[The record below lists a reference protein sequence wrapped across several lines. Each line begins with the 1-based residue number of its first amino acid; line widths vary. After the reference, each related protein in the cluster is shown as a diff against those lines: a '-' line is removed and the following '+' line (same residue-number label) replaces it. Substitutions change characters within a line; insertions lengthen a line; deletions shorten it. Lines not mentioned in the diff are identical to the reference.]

1 MFKLESYITPIL
13 LSYVAKY
20 VKNFRDEDA
29 QVSLWEGEV
38 TFQNLDLRLEVLEE
52 ELNLPVELVSGHIH
66 ELSIQVPWTKLMS
79 EPVKIIINTIEFV
92 AKLPDNESK
101 QRRASYQKEQR
112 RKAKKAAMEAEQQQG
127 GTAPASSSIVV
138 NKIINNITLQCHNI
152 ILKYVEDDIVV
163 SMNVQCLNFS
173 PAGENWKPTM
183 VDVHQVSVLMR
194 KLLQISDL
202 TICLDK
208 RNTAG
213 RIEVCQEPVLYR
225 CTLECRVLRK
235 YNANTVRTS
244 STTRIGVFT
253 KAFDINV
260 SSLQFP
266 MVMRL
271 IKMLLELKPAEME
284 EEIPNLDDPEE
295 TAEGNETP
303 VGGPQ
308 PESQSYLW
316 WAWNLLPSFESQAPA
331 NADDETIGHSF
342 DMGIYAE
349 ELNFQLKNSE
359 YFTDQAMGG
368 MKRIRYTPILRISL
382 GGIYYE
388 RSQLKENDWTNVK
401 AGLSSICMEPLGAYR
416 SEDPVD
422 RVLVNTQESLKD
434 RSFID
439 KSLFDEHFMFSDRTW
454 SSHNYEDYVARNTD
468 EYMLFRSPVLSFDI
482 VEYRAPKSNSHPL
495 AESQLKDLGLRIQYR
510 LLSAGI
516 SFHFS
521 QSFLQV
527 KNVIS
532 DLLRPYDYSG
542 YHSESINVAATVE
555 EPQQQE
561 LKNTDM
567 TLADLEYLIGFAPTC
582 NYKIELRNMTIQ
594 LYPRQ
599 QPEESS
605 AANQHQLA
613 TTVKQSLLPYLQ
625 LRFPLVEGTLCGPV
639 NAQRL
644 VQLITQLQDKPR
656 ELINS
661 CYTCYRFNVKNLT
674 LTILNT
680 TPENGRAKL
689 LNIPRMQLNV
699 NRLLLPHLWRPNDAA
714 LETVEIQSEIL
725 TVEFSKRELILAKR
739 IIPLI
744 MSFSGPELC
753 SLSHLV
759 AQSTAS
765 SDVIKL
771 QTLATKLRLNCH
783 RYHTHLSANASL
795 RSLNTDAYHSKM
807 NMRNVVLSTTK
818 DLNNKWLEVQLQLP
832 LQEASTDQ
840 ERMPATVLCLWAEP
854 FRFTTDIYLLQFLNF
869 SEHTEKRKSA
879 ENEIEM
885 EVEAAAPSQSEQQ
898 FPQSVS
904 NYSTISATALPLQPR
919 RISRNNSRKIS
930 VPEETVHL
938 SSERDERHTQ
948 TEPIPCLLTD
958 SKRDRKS
965 DIDLGQL
972 VKRLSSMVVLV
983 EIAQVRID
991 VCELMVR
998 MSPAETNVEYTSI
1011 RLPRMKI
1018 KSSNCDTISRGNIR
1032 SVILV
1037 AAKADLINWVTDLN
1051 DLNVCYCRGDTTE
1064 VVLAPVRT
1072 TITLA
1077 MSHKLAEGKQQGSI
1091 HSKKT
1096 PEEDQNK
1103 EDHSDHPVEQRGLG
1117 TYSINVHVDMS
1128 SINVFARRVKL
1139 LHEHYK
1145 IISEIQRSLS
1155 PEDDGNVKWSS
1166 APRLEVYTGSSQNY
1180 PAIKEFLE
1188 LDPNF
1193 EPPQAQN
1200 VGEVDFSL
1208 IFFCQWTIPR
1218 ISFEMESP
1226 ADRKQNK
1233 IVVTFEDLLLN
1244 VDKHSDF
1251 TKITTKVEN
1260 LGLDYYEAKPQGEWL
1275 KKDGFYIKM
1284 LGDSFNLPLISVVV
1298 TTVSLQNLYSKI
1310 GARNPRNKQHTI
1322 SELLIEVQPIEMV
1335 LDLDQITD
1343 FVIPLCGVIEIMR
1356 GNNEALD
1363 QRPAMES
1370 RVTTVQDLPM
1380 VHLISKG
1387 IYIYLPLATGRK
1399 SCSVLLLRIENV
1411 QLTPSLENP
1420 LVRQL
1425 VRQDIYQKA
1434 AELNMLSTPG
1444 ALVEDRQYE
1453 LSVKKVSLST
1463 GNWLQT
1469 QKYHMEKSLAS
1480 EHNNPAFEWNNQTRP
1495 IELDHMD
1502 IFRDFD
1508 FIMVYAP
1515 AIIYDRFFV
1524 CGQSVEYNCVT
1535 DFVATLTTHQI
1546 NLITCILVRFQRLYS
1561 VLDQVYG
1568 KQPSLSKMSSES
1580 IQGILSSPVDIS
1592 ARSSRLRQSHSGLA
1606 SAKRSRSSFVD
1617 ARSSSDVFMGS
1628 CQSDSGI
1635 HIGGSSR
1642 LMGNQKSQEGLQP
1655 SVVSYPQSVSFV
1667 AGIFVLKIYDVLQ
1680 LEELELEVPVMKPLI
1695 MLTVSQPSYMCTRSL
1710 KATIRQ
1716 ASIFNLNVAGATPGT
1731 ESAVGEF
1738 NEAVFDTLPGTLSS
1752 SGIPPPLLTVRSQC
1766 DRIHQTEVDVEVRKP
1781 IVLRLC
1787 ESSVQQLASD
1797 AIRIYSVL
1805 LESPCFAVRSERPVV
1820 QGPQL
1825 RQMKHNCYNAD
1836 RLNLAFDQITIKLF
1850 DAERS
1855 YKCSSVWLDFNTSIK
1870 FNPRPQK
1877 AVIRSTIGSFYI
1889 QAGEK
1894 IFLHP
1899 LLMRLSMDLVSEPW
1913 SDDLLINAT
1922 LKLHFL
1928 HIDAS
1933 VWSILQLQKAHEGLR
1948 RILDHGHREWQSFL
1962 RHRPVLGIPAEV
1974 APETLVKCNPSK
1986 DSIGR
1991 HKRQLKTKAEFY
2003 QDDLRAGAFQFVYL
2017 NSESVLPMPYQVQ
2030 IIKKN
2035 YGIICWRYP
2044 QPRQMTSIHIYP
2056 IPMPVS
2062 NPIHIMCRM
2071 EYFSETHET
2080 FLHYCDF
2087 QLSETA
2093 TRQLSPPDRQICANI
2108 WRVVILQSLISVDGT
2123 CFEGDEDEDLHSIDS
2138 SRIEQAFKTDADND
2152 FILHP
2157 KVLVGC
2163 MRIDTIFRAEKVPK
2177 LQLLLCCQDMEVN
2190 LLNLPDAKGELPS
2203 LLKEYSLK
2211 RTTDCPQTFLTVHV
2225 GDLQVHSAVY
2235 ATNDFSLETDLRA
2248 RVTCLDY
2255 GFLNM
2260 LDIVEPVKFSS
2271 YAMFAH
2277 SPRSLKANFLLDK
2290 LRFNCAPYM
2299 IHTLLSSKQHWL
2311 EVLRNSEIRHT
2322 LMPKCVVV
2330 NRMQANLGFGQTGTS
2345 EQISLAP
2352 QELQLYHF
2360 RSCVH
2365 GQELTFFVRNP
2376 ETNQMEASSSLHI
2389 ALKFEEEQ
2397 RVRHLRVGKCCITI
2411 KVGKLSATQIYIL
2424 VKGQIEVISMM
2435 PFDLI
2440 TEFRHEGKRYDEH
2453 TSPHDHLLLARGR
2466 ASFYQTVVRNGDINL
2481 RLKFAAGRGK
2491 GRTGDI
2497 PLKTNNN
2504 LPWLVKVPTQSSFQ
2518 QFVSLWVRILREDV
2532 DLDSDS
2538 VDSDFYP
2545 QKILICIWP
2554 IFEVCNMLSGDLQ
2567 ATEDTTGDSSQITAH
2582 GGRWS
2587 LQTATTH
2594 STEHRVGFQ
2603 FPAPLCSRGLS
2614 QDNYTFMLKA
2624 MDWHKFFYFDP
2635 ALWTVENSL
2644 HQLGKTLKP
2653 MWPLNDD
2660 EELRVRRHVRL
2671 ESTFD
2676 VEYRVHATRE
2686 FSCTLGLEV
2695 SAWGM
2700 FINATGLDLSIC
2712 QTKDRERHQLK
2723 ANCLELV
2730 PKLCGVFTID
2740 VPFGCSWIAS
2750 TPIYLEELAKTV
2762 ENSPKR
2768 SMMLRP
2774 SSYVDIVVVRN
2785 EEVLRMMLEYR
2796 LEDGRRVFKLRSKFV
2811 ITNFTDVSL
2820 NALPL
2825 TMDHKE
2831 TSTREEVNAYS
2842 TAKRSR
2848 SLVSVDGTK
2857 NCSGVTVD
2865 FFHDLNARAANHTCD
2880 TAFVYFLCFSVA
2892 GGRDISIPIPL
2903 AIPFTRRCFSLQTG
2917 RESVPFMITLIEKD
2931 NVHYLSIFRDT
2942 APALIISNS
2951 TNVKFIVA
2959 QTSASGNSNVTCTNS
2974 EFVGRHF
2981 EWNQLVSPH
2990 SKCYYT
2996 PPQMYANFPDV
3007 EFTMCNL
3014 SLAVYNDKSCGKKK
3028 LGWSK
3033 PIRTDKSWKKF
3044 LHVPSHGD
3052 VKVVVCDKHRV
3063 IRVNIYYIAQQ
3074 LEFSVKDLRS
3084 RLKKPENR
3092 LLSPEEDPER
3102 NLEEAETA
3110 TDTAAAIHGLPLPDI
3125 VGCAHFSEE
3134 CEVQPQIKIRIFVK
3148 RFVFSLQTDNREKDY
3163 LKTEVCNIYADDS
3176 MLAYDDDEDQRVLRL
3191 QLPNLQVDNQLY
3203 ASGKYDFP
3211 VLLCAE
3217 QLYRRHNGQ
3226 PQVYDLDEVYQQQ
3239 AQSGPVS
3246 LLTFYLYQD
3255 EVQLQ
3260 SVRCHVQPFRVYI
3273 EDAYLNQ
3280 LLETLVE
3287 CEPSHCVH
3295 TPREEQ
3301 DRILLPDGQ
3310 ILLPDHVVAQSL
3322 YIAEPLRLNSFTV
3335 EPLSLLLSV
3344 HTSSRLYIALDHSPL
3359 SFSRYE
3365 RQQIL
3370 TVPLRF
3376 GQSLGLHYLSGAI
3389 FGAGWVV
3396 GSLEILGS
3404 PSGLARSFSTG
3415 LRDFISMPVQ
3425 GLFRGPWGFMVGV
3438 TQGSAS
3444 LLRNVT
3450 AGTVNSVTKLAGSV
3464 ARNLDRLTLDA
3475 EHIELTEARRRARPQ
3490 GFADG
3495 LTQGLTG
3502 LGISLLGAV
3511 GGLAHHTLEARSSVG
3526 VIAGLTKGIVGAFT
3540 KPISGAAEMLALT
3553 GQGVLHTVGFN
3564 AMPQQVEPSVSR
3576 NMDLHPSAYRIW
3588 SNLPEELRHAQI
3600 LFFCEITLHARDQL
3614 RPALLFLTASV
3625 LAIMESDNDDLTF
3638 ASAVSKVAVAEDRD
3652 DPTKFYL
3659 SLRPEQME
3667 DFEGQMN
3674 YTNERIL
3681 KFLNTSRLHTIAN
3694 DSLSDIFQLNELE
3707 VDHQLKRQ
3715 TQCIFYIQ
3723 HNFGRHLI
3731 HYLKVIGRMQA
3742 SQ

>member
-52 ELNLPVELVSGHIH
+52 ELNLPVDLVSGHIH

-92 AKLPDNESK
+92 AKLPDDVSR
-101 QRRASYQKEQR
+101 QRRAAYQKEQQ
-112 RKAKKAAMEAEQQQG
+112 RKAKKAAMEAEQQQKG
-127 GTAPASSSIVV
+127 AAPASSSVVV

-173 PAGENWKPTM
+173 PAGENWKHTM
-183 VDVHQVSVLMR
+183 VDVHPVSVFMR
-194 KLLQISDL
+194 RLLQISDL

-235 YNANTVRTS
+235 YNVNTVSTS

-253 KAFDINV
+253 KALDINV

-284 EEIPNLDDPEE
+284 EEIMNLDDPEE
-295 TAEGNETP
+295 SAEGNETP
-303 VGGPQ
+303 AGGAQ

-331 NADDETIGHSF
+331 SADEEILGHAF

-368 MKRIRYTPILRISL
+368 IKRIRYTPILRISL

-388 RSQLKENDWTNVK
+388 RSLLKENDWTNVK

-422 RVLVNTQESLKD
+422 RMLVNTREALKE

-439 KSLFDEHFMFSDRTW
+439 KSLFDENFMFSDRTW
-454 SSHNYEDYVARNTD
+454 CSHNYEDYVARNTD

-482 VEYRAPKSNSHPL
+482 VEYRAPRPNSHPL
-495 AESQLKDLGLRIQYR
+495 AESQLKDMGLRIQYR

-516 SFHFS
+516 TFHFS

-532 DLLRPYDYSG
+532 DLLRPYDYTG
-542 YHSESINVAATVE
+542 YHSESIKVAATVE
-555 EPQQQE
+555 EPQQQPPAPPE
-561 LKNTDM
+561 HKNTDM
-567 TLADLEYLIGFAPTC
+567 TLADLEYLIGCAPTC

-625 LRFPLVEGTLCGPV
+625 LKLPLVEGTLCGPV
-639 NAQRL
+639 NAHRL
-644 VQLITQLQDKPR
+644 VQLITPLQDKPR

-661 CYTCYRFNVKNLT
+661 CYNCYRFNVKNLT
-674 LTILNT
+674 LMILNT

-714 LETVEIQSEIL
+714 LETAEIQSEIL
-725 TVEFSKRELILAKR
+725 TLEFSKRELILAKR
-739 IIPLI
+739 IVPLLT
-744 MSFSGPELC
+744 SFSGTELC
-753 SLSHLV
+753 ALSQLV
-759 AQSTAS
+759 AQSTPS

-771 QTLATKLRLNCH
+771 QTLATKLQLNCH
-783 RYHTHLSANASL
+783 KYHTHLSANVSL
-795 RSLNTDAYHSKM
+795 RSLNTDVYHSKM

-818 DLNNKWLEVQLQLP
+818 DLNNKWIEVQLQLP
-832 LQEASTDQ
+832 LQEAAAVEQ
-840 ERMPATVLCLWAEP
+840 ERMPGTVLCLWVEP
-854 FRFTTDIYLLQFLNF
+854 FRLTTDIYLLQFLNF
-869 SEHTEKRKSA
+869 PEHKEKKKSM
-879 ENEIEM
+879 ENELEM
-885 EVEAAAPSQSEQQ
+885 EVEAATSQSELQ

-948 TEPIPCLLTD
+948 TEPITGLLTD
-958 SKRDRKS
+958 SKSEQKS
-965 DIDLGQL
+965 GFDLGQL
-972 VKRLSSMVVLV
+972 VKRLSSMVVVV
-983 EIAQVRID
+983 EIAQVRVD
-991 VCELMVR
+991 VCDLMVR
-998 MSPAETNVEYTSI
+998 KSPTETDVEYTSI

-1018 KSSNCDTISRGNIR
+1018 KSSNFDFISRGNIR

-1037 AAKADLINWVTDLN
+1037 AAKADLINWVIDLN
-1051 DLNVCYCRGDTTE
+1051 DLNVCYCRGDATE
-1064 VVLAPVRT
+1064 LVLEPVRT

-1077 MSHKLAEGKQQGSI
+1077 MSHKLAEEKQQQQQ

-1096 PEEDQNK
+1096 NEEEQSKDK
-1103 EDHSDHPVEQRGLG
+1103 PVEPERGFG

-1128 SINVFARRVKL
+1128 PINIFARRLKL

-1145 IISEIQRSLS
+1145 IITEIHRSLS
-1155 PEDDGNVKWSS
+1155 PEDDGNIKSS
-1166 APRLEVYTGSSQNY
+1166 RAPRLEVYTGSSQNY
-1180 PAIKEFLE
+1180 PVIKEFLE

-1193 EPPQAQN
+1193 EPPQAKK
-1200 VGEVDFSL
+1200 VSAVDFSL

-1226 ADRKQNK
+1226 AERKQNK

-1244 VDKHSDF
+1244 MDKHSDF

-1260 LGLDYYEAKPQGEWL
+1260 LGLNYYEARPQGQWQ
-1275 KKDGFYIKM
+1275 KKDEFYIKM
-1284 LGDSFNLPLISVVV
+1284 LGDSTNLPLISVVV
-1298 TTVSLQNLYSKI
+1298 TSVSLQDLYSKI
-1310 GARNPRNKQHTI
+1310 GARNHRNKQHTI

-1356 GNNEALD
+1356 GSNQPTE
-1363 QRPAMES
+1363 QRPAAES

-1380 VHLISKG
+1380 VHLNSKG

-1399 SCSVLLLRIENV
+1399 CCSVLLLRIESV

-1453 LSVKKVSLST
+1453 LSVRKVSLST

-1480 EHNNPAFEWNNQTRP
+1480 EHHNPAFEWNNQTRP
-1495 IELDHMD
+1495 TELDHMD

-1546 NLITCILVRFQRLYS
+1546 NLISCILVRFQRLRS
-1561 VLDQVYG
+1561 VLDQVYA
-1568 KQPSLSKMSSES
+1568 KQPSLQSM
-1580 IQGILSSPVDIS
+1580 PVDIS
-1592 ARSSRLRQSHSGLA
+1592 AKSSRLRLSH
-1606 SAKRSRSSFVD
+1606 AKRSRSSFVD
-1617 ARSSSDVFMGS
+1617 ARSSSDIFMGS

-1635 HIGGSSR
+1635 HIAGRSR
-1642 LMGNQKSQEGLQP
+1642 LMGSQKSQEELQP
-1655 SVVSYPQSVSFV
+1655 SGVSYPQSVSFV
-1667 AGIFVLKIYDVLQ
+1667 AGIFVLKIYDVL
-1680 LEELELEVPVMKPLI
+1680 ELDDPELPVMKPLI
-1695 MLTVSQPSYMCTRSL
+1695 LLTVSQPSYMCTQSL
-1710 KATIRQ
+1710 KATITQ
-1716 ASIFNLNVAGATPGT
+1716 ASIFNLNVTVATPAT
-1731 ESAVGEF
+1731 ETSVESGEF
-1738 NEAVFDTLPGTLSS
+1738 NESVFDTLPGTLSS

-1787 ESSVQQLASD
+1787 EPNIQQLASD
-1797 AIRIYSVL
+1797 TIRIYTVL

-1825 RQMKHNCYNAD
+1825 RQMKRNCYNSD
-1836 RLNLAFDQITIKLF
+1836 RLNLSFDQISLKLY
-1850 DAERS
+1850 DEERT
-1855 YKCSSVWLDFNTSIK
+1855 YKCSAVWLDFSTSIK

-1877 AVIRSTIGSFYI
+1877 AVIRSTIGSFYM

-1899 LLMRLSMDLVSEPW
+1899 LLMRLSVDLVSEPW
-1913 SDDLLINAT
+1913 ADDLLINAT
-1922 LKLHFL
+1922 LKLHLL

-1933 VWSILQLQKAHEGLR
+1933 AWSILQLQKAHEGLR
-1948 RILDHGHREWQSFL
+1948 RILGYAQREWQSFL
-1962 RHRPVLGIPAEV
+1962 LQRPIMGTPVEV
-1974 APETLVKCNPSK
+1974 EPGTLIKCNPSL

-1991 HKRQLKTKAEFY
+1991 HKRLLKTKAELY

-2056 IPMPVS
+2056 IPMPDS
-2062 NPIHIMCRM
+2062 NPIHIKCRM

-2087 QLSETA
+2087 QLSETV
-2093 TRQLSPPDRQICANI
+2093 TKQLSPPERQICANI

-2138 SRIEQAFKTDADND
+2138 GRIDQSFKTDADND

-2163 MRIDTIFRAEKVPK
+2163 MRIDTIFRAEAVPK

-2190 LLNLPDAKGELPS
+2190 LLNLPDPKGQLPS

-2211 RTTDCPQTFLTVHV
+2211 RTTDCPQTFLTLHV
-2225 GDLQVHSAVY
+2225 GDLQLHSAVY
-2235 ATNDFSLETDLRA
+2235 ARNNFSLETDFRA
-2248 RVTCLDY
+2248 RVKCLDY

-2260 LDIVEPVKFSS
+2260 LDIMEPMKFSS

-2299 IHTLLSSKQHWL
+2299 IHTLLSSKHHWQ
-2311 EVLRNSEIRHT
+2311 EVLRKSELRHT

-2330 NRMQANLGFGQTGTS
+2330 NRMQAALSFGQTGTS

-2352 QELQLYHF
+2352 HELQLYHF
-2360 RSCVH
+2360 RSCGQ
-2365 GQELTFFVRNP
+2365 GQELTFFVKHP

-2397 RVRHLRVGKCCITI
+2397 RVHHLRVGKSCITI
-2411 KVGKLSATQIYIL
+2411 NVGKLSATQIYIL
-2424 VKGQIEVISMM
+2424 VKGQIEVISMV
-2435 PFDLI
+2435 PFELI
-2440 TEFRHEGKRYDEH
+2440 TEFRHEGKSYDEQ
-2453 TSPHDHLLLARGR
+2453 TTPHEHLLRASGR
-2466 ASFYQTVVRNGDINL
+2466 ASFYQTVLRNGDINL

-2504 LPWLVKVPTQSSFQ
+2504 LPWLVKVPTHNPNQ

-2532 DLDSDS
+2532 VVDAADSE
-2538 VDSDFYP
+2538 FYP

-2554 IFEVCNMLSGDLQ
+2554 IFEVCNMLSGELQ
-2567 ATEDTTGDSSQITAH
+2567 ATEDTTGESAPIEAH
-2582 GGRWS
+2582 GGRLS

-2594 STEHRVGFQ
+2594 STEHRMGFQ
-2603 FPAPLCSRGLS
+2603 FPAPLCSTSR
-2614 QDNYTFMLKA
+2614 DEYTLMLKT

-2635 ALWTVENSL
+2635 ALWTIENSL
-2644 HQLGKTLKP
+2644 HKLGKTLKP
-2653 MWPLNDD
+2653 KWPLNDD
-2660 EELRVRRHVRL
+2660 EELRVRRHVPL
-2671 ESTFD
+2671 ANAFD
-2676 VEYRVHATRE
+2676 VEYRVQATRE
-2686 FSCTLGLEV
+2686 FSCTLGLDV

-2700 FINATGLDLSIC
+2700 FINATGLDLSIG
-2712 QTKDRERHQLK
+2712 QANRERHQLK
-2723 ANCLELV
+2723 ANCLEMV

-2740 VPFGCSWIAS
+2740 VPFGSSWIAS

-2762 ENSPKR
+2762 ENGPKR
-2768 SMMLRP
+2768 ALMLR
-2774 SSYVDIVVVRN
+2774 SSSFVDVVVVRN

-2811 ITNFTDVSL
+2811 ITNFTDVPL

-2831 TSTREEVNAYS
+2831 TSTREAVNAFS
-2842 TAKRSR
+2842 MAKRNR
-2848 SLVSVDGTK
+2848 SLVCVEGTK
-2857 NCSGVTVD
+2857 NCGVTVD
-2865 FFHDLNARAANHTCD
+2865 VFYDLNAQAANHTCD
-2880 TAFVYFLCFSVA
+2880 TAFVFFLCFSVA
-2892 GGRDISIPIPL
+2892 GSRDVSIPIPL
-2903 AIPFTRRCFSLQTG
+2903 AIPFTRRCFSLQSG
-2917 RESVPFMITLIEKD
+2917 RDSVPFMITLIEKD
-2931 NVHYLSIFRDT
+2931 NVHYLNIFRDT

-2981 EWNQLVSPH
+2981 EWNQLVAPH
-2990 SKCYYT
+2990 SECYYT

-3007 EFTMCNL
+3007 EFTSCNL
-3014 SLAVYNDKSCGKKK
+3014 SLAVYNESSCGKQK

-3044 LHVPSHGD
+3044 LHVPQHGD

-3084 RLKKPENR
+3084 RLKKPETH
-3092 LLSPEEDPER
+3092 SEQQQVQESTVAEVEPAAPSDP
-3102 NLEEAETA
+3102 
-3110 TDTAAAIHGLPLPDI
+3110 LPLPDI
-3125 VGCAHFSEE
+3125 ASCAHFSEE
-3134 CEVQPQIKIRIFVK
+3134 CHVPPQIKLRIFVK

-3163 LKTEVCNIYADDS
+3163 LKTEVCNVYADDT

-3203 ASGKYDFP
+3203 SSGKYDFP

-3217 QLYRRHNGQ
+3217 QLYRRHHGM
-3226 PQVYDLDEVYQQQ
+3226 PQVYDLDEVYKQQT
-3239 AQSGPVS
+3239 GPVS

-3255 EVQLQ
+3255 ELQLQ
-3260 SVRCHVQPFRVYI
+3260 AVRCHVQPFRVYI

-3295 TPREEQ
+3295 TPVEEQ
-3301 DRILLPDGQ
+3301 ERILLPDGQ

-3576 NMDLHPSAYRIW
+3576 NTALHPGSYRIW
-3588 SNLPEELRHAQI
+3588 SSLPEELRHAQI
-3600 LFFCEITLHARDQL
+3600 LLFCEITLLARDHQL
-3614 RPALLFLTASV
+3614 RPALLFLTTSV

-3652 DPTKFYL
+3652 DATKFYL
-3659 SLRPEQME
+3659 SLKPEQME

-3674 YTNERIL
+3674 YTNERIM
-3681 KFLNTSRLHTIAN
+3681 KFLNTSRLHTRAN
-3694 DSLSDIFQLNELE
+3694 DSLSDIFQLNEHE
-3707 VDHQLKRQ
+3707 MDYHLKRQ

-3723 HNFGRHLI
+3723 HNYGRHLV
-3731 HYLKVIGRMQA
+3731 HYLKVISRIQA
-3742 SQ
+3742 S

>member
-92 AKLPDNESK
+92 AKLPDNESR

-112 RKAKKAAMEAEQQQG
+112 RKAKKAAVEAEQQG
-127 GTAPASSSIVV
+127 AAPASSSVV
-138 NKIINNITLQCHNI
+138 VKKIINNITLQCHNI

-163 SMNVQCLNFS
+163 SMNVQCMNFS

-183 VDVHQVSVLMR
+183 VDVHPVSVSMR

-235 YNANTVRTS
+235 YNATTVSTS

-253 KAFDINV
+253 KALDINV

-271 IKMLLELKPAEME
+271 VKMLLELKPAEME
-284 EEIPNLDDPEE
+284 EEALNPDDPEE
-295 TAEGNETP
+295 TAEGNEVP
-303 VGGPQ
+303 VGGTQ
-308 PESQSYLW
+308 PEGQSYLW
-316 WAWNLLPSFESQAPA
+316 WAWNLLPSFESQVP
-331 NADDETIGHSF
+331 DPDPEETIGHAF
-342 DMGIYAE
+342 DIGIYAE

-359 YFTDQAMGG
+359 FFTDQAMGG
-368 MKRIRYTPILRISL
+368 IKRIRYTPILRISL

-401 AGLSSICMEPLGAYR
+401 AGLSSLCMEPLGAYR

-422 RVLVNTQESLKD
+422 RVLVNTQESLKG
-434 RSFID
+434 RTFID

-454 SSHNYEDYVARNTD
+454 CRHNYEDYVARNTD

-482 VEYRAPKSNSHPL
+482 VEYRAPKPNSHPL
-495 AESQLKDLGLRIQYR
+495 AESQLKDLGLRVQYR

-516 SFHFS
+516 TFHFS

-542 YHSESINVAATVE
+542 YHSESVRE
-555 EPQQQE
+555 EPQHE
-561 LKNTDM
+561 EHFNTDM

-605 AANQHQLA
+605 AANQHQLS

-625 LRFPLVEGTLCGPV
+625 LRLPLVEGTLCKPV
-639 NAQRL
+639 NAHRL

-656 ELINS
+656 ELLNS
-661 CYTCYRFNVKNLT
+661 CYNCYRFSVKNIT
-674 LTILNT
+674 LMILNT

-699 NRLLLPHLWRPNDAA
+699 NRLLLPHLWRTNDAA
-714 LETVEIQSEIL
+714 LETAEIQSEIL

-739 IIPLI
+739 ITPLI
-744 MSFSGPELC
+744 ASFNGTELC
-753 SLSHLV
+753 AVSHLV

-771 QTLATKLRLNCH
+771 QTLATKLRLNFH
-783 RYHTHLSANASL
+783 KYHTHLSVNASL
-795 RSLNTDAYHSKM
+795 RSLNTDAYHTKM

-818 DLNNKWLEVQLQLP
+818 NLNNKWLEVQLQLP
-832 LQEASTDQ
+832 LPLQETAMQQQ
-840 ERMPATVLCLWAEP
+840 EQMPGTVMCLWVEHC
-854 FRFTTDIYLLQFLNF
+854 RFTIDIYLLQFLKF
-869 SEHTEKRKSA
+869 PEHTTKRKST

-885 EVEAAAPSQSEQQ
+885 DVDAAASQSEHH
-898 FPQSVS
+898 FSQSVS

-948 TEPIPCLLTD
+948 MEPVTGLLMD
-958 SKRDRKS
+958 NKPRKTAL
-965 DIDLGQL
+965 DLGQL
-972 VKRLSSMVVLV
+972 AKRLGSMVVLA
-983 EIAQVRID
+983 EIAQIRVD

-998 MSPAETNVEYTSI
+998 RRPAESDVEYTSI

-1018 KSSNCDTISRGNIR
+1018 KSSNCDFVSRGNIR

-1037 AAKADLINWVTDLN
+1037 DAEADLVNWVTDLN
-1051 DLNVCYCRGDTTE
+1051 DLNVCYCRGDISE
-1064 VVLAPVRT
+1064 EVLAPVRT

-1077 MSHKLAEGKQQGSI
+1077 MSYKPIEEKLPGSL
-1091 HSKKT
+1091 HSKKMAAV
-1096 PEEDQNK
+1096 DQK
-1103 EDHSDHPVEQRGLG
+1103 QDQTSDKPVEQRGFG

-1128 SINVFARRVKL
+1128 PINVFARRVKL
-1139 LHEHYK
+1139 LHEHLQ
-1145 IISEIQRSLS
+1145 IVSEIHRSLS
-1155 PEDDGNVKWSS
+1155 PEEDGNVKWSS
-1166 APRLEVYTGSSQNY
+1166 GPRLEVYTGSSQTY
-1180 PAIKEFLE
+1180 PVIKEFLE

-1193 EPPQAQN
+1193 EPPQAKN
-1200 VGEVDFSL
+1200 DVSL

-1226 ADRKQNK
+1226 TDRKQNK
-1233 IVVTFEDLLLN
+1233 VVVTFEDLLLN

-1251 TKITTKVEN
+1251 TKFTTKVEN
-1260 LGLDYYEAKPQGEWL
+1260 LGLNYYEAKPHGEWL
-1275 KKDGFYIKM
+1275 QKDGFYVKM
-1284 LGDSFNLPLISVVV
+1284 LGDSGNLPLISVVV
-1298 TTVSLQNLYSKI
+1298 TTVSLQDLYSKI
-1310 GARNPRNKQHTI
+1310 GARNPRNRQHTI
-1322 SELLIEVQPIEMV
+1322 SELLIELQPIEMV

-1356 GNNEALD
+1356 GNHQA
-1363 QRPAMES
+1363 PSTSAAIES
-1370 RVTTVQDLPM
+1370 RLTTVQDLPM
-1380 VHLISKG
+1380 VHLNSKG

-1399 SCSVLLLRIENV
+1399 CCSVLLLRIETV

-1453 LSVKKVSLST
+1453 LSVRNVSLST

-1495 IELDHMD
+1495 TELDHMD

-1546 NLITCILVRFQRLYS
+1546 NLISCILVRFQRLYS
-1561 VLDQVYG
+1561 VLDQMYA
-1568 KQPSLSKMSSES
+1568 KESLTE
-1580 IQGILSSPVDIS
+1580 LSSQSTHSITCTPVDIS
-1592 ARSSRLRQSHSGLA
+1592 AKSSRLRHSGHSGRS

-1617 ARSSSDVFMGS
+1617 ARSSSEVFVGS

-1635 HIGGSSR
+1635 HVGGGR
-1642 LMGNQKSQEGLQP
+1642 VKGTQKSQEELQP
-1655 SVVSYPQSVSFV
+1655 SGVRYPQSVSFV
-1667 AGIFVLKIYDVLQ
+1667 AGIFVLKIYEVLE
-1680 LEELELEVPVMKPLI
+1680 LEELEQPVMKPLI
-1695 MLTVSQPSYMCTRSL
+1695 LLTVSQPSYMCTQSL
-1710 KATIRQ
+1710 KATITQ
-1716 ASIFNLNVAGATPGT
+1716 ASIFNLNVTVATPGT
-1731 ESAVGEF
+1731 DSSVDPF
-1738 NEAVFDTLPGTLSS
+1738 NESVFDTLPGTLSS

-1787 ESSVQQLASD
+1787 EASIQQLVNNV
-1797 AIRIYSVL
+1797 IRIYNVL
-1805 LESPCFAVRSERPVV
+1805 LETPCFAVRSERPVV
-1820 QGPQL
+1820 QGTQL
-1825 RQMKHNCYNAD
+1825 RQMKKHCYNAD
-1836 RLNLAFDQITIKLF
+1836 RLNLSFDQVSITLC
-1850 DAERS
+1850 DEERS
-1855 YKCSSVWLDFNTSIK
+1855 YKCSSVWLDFSTSIK

-1899 LLMRLSMDLVSEPW
+1899 LLMRLSVDLVSEPW
-1913 SDDLLINAT
+1913 CDDLLINAT

-1928 HIDAS
+1928 HVDAS
-1933 VWSILQLQKAHEGLR
+1933 VWSILQLQKAHEGLG
-1948 RILDHGHREWQSFL
+1948 RILEYAHQEWQGFL
-1962 RHRPVLGIPAEV
+1962 EHRPAMGTPAEI
-1974 APETLVKCNPSK
+1974 APGALIKCNPSI

-1991 HKRQLKTKAEFY
+1991 CKRSLKTKAEFY

-2062 NPIHIMCRM
+2062 NPIHIKCSM

-2093 TRQLSPPDRQICANI
+2093 TKQLSPQDRQICANI

-2123 CFEGDEDEDLHSIDS
+2123 CFEGDEDEDFHSIDS

-2163 MRIDTIFRAEKVPK
+2163 MRIDTIFRAETVPR

-2190 LLNLPDAKGELPS
+2190 LLNQPDGKGELPS
-2203 LLKEYSLK
+2203 LLKEYSPK
-2211 RTTDCPQTFLTVHV
+2211 RSIDSPQTFLTVHV

-2235 ATNDFSLETDLRA
+2235 GRNDFSLETDFRA
-2248 RVTCLDY
+2248 RVKCLDY

-2260 LDIVEPVKFSS
+2260 LDILEPMKFSS
-2271 YAMFAH
+2271 YAMFTH

-2290 LRFNCAPYM
+2290 LRFNCGPYM
-2299 IHTLLSSKQHWL
+2299 IHTLLSSKHHWL
-2311 EVLRNSEIRHT
+2311 EVLRQSEIRHT

-2330 NRMQANLGFGQTGTS
+2330 NRMQAGLSFGQTGTN

-2352 QELQLYHF
+2352 HELQLYHF
-2360 RSCVH
+2360 RSCAQ
-2365 GQELTFFVRNP
+2365 GQELTFFIRNP
-2376 ETNQMEASSSLHI
+2376 ETKQMEASSSVPI

-2424 VKGQIEVISMM
+2424 VKGQIELISMV
-2435 PFDLI
+2435 PFELI
-2440 TEFRHEGKRYDEH
+2440 TEFRQEGKRYDEN
-2453 TSPHDHLLLARGR
+2453 TRPHEHLLLARGR

-2481 RLKFAAGRGK
+2481 RLKLAAGRGK

-2504 LPWLVKVPTQSSFQ
+2504 LPWLVKVPIQNPVQ
-2518 QFVSLWVRILREDV
+2518 QFVSVWVRILREDV
-2532 DLDSDS
+2532 DLDSAEP
-2538 VDSDFYP
+2538 DFHP

-2554 IFEVCNMLSGDLQ
+2554 IFEICNMLIDDLQ
-2567 ATEDTTGDSSQITAH
+2567 ATESTSGQSSKITAH
-2582 GGRWS
+2582 GGRMS

-2603 FPAPLCSRGLS
+2603 FPAPLCSTS
-2614 QDNYTFMLKA
+2614 QEDYTLMLKT

-2635 ALWTVENSL
+2635 AQWTIENSL
-2644 HQLGKTLKP
+2644 HKLGKTVKP
-2653 MWPLNDD
+2653 KWPLSDD
-2660 EELRVRRHVRL
+2660 EESRVLRRVSL
-2671 ESTFD
+2671 TNAFD
-2676 VEYRVHATRE
+2676 VEYRLKATRD

-2700 FINATGLDLSIC
+2700 LINATGLDLSIC
-2712 QTKDRERHQLK
+2712 QTRDRERHQLN
-2723 ANCLELV
+2723 ANCLEMV
-2730 PKLCGVFTID
+2730 PKLCGLFTID
-2740 VPFGCSWIAS
+2740 VPFGCNWIAS

-2768 SMMLRP
+2768 SMMLRCN
-2774 SSYVDIVVVRN
+2774 SFVDIVVVRN

-2831 TSTREEVNAYS
+2831 TSTREEVNAFS
-2842 TAKRSR
+2842 MANKSR
-2848 SLVSVDGTK
+2848 SLVSVDGAK
-2857 NCSGVTVD
+2857 NCVGVTMDVFYD
-2865 FFHDLNARAANHTCD
+2865 INAHAANHTCD

-2892 GGRDISIPIPL
+2892 GSRDISIPIPL
-2903 AIPFTRRCFSLQTG
+2903 AIPFTRRCFSLQSG

-2931 NVHYLSIFRDT
+2931 NVHYLNIFRDT

-3014 SLAVYNDKSCGKKK
+3014 SLAVYNEKSCGKKK

-3044 LHVPSHGD
+3044 LHVPNHGE

-3063 IRVNIYYIAQQ
+3063 IRVNIYYITQQ

-3084 RLKKPENR
+3084 RLTKPENR
-3092 LLSPEEDPER
+3092 LLPSEQDSER
-3102 NLEEAETA
+3102 QLDEIETVTATASATA
-3110 TDTAAAIHGLPLPDI
+3110 TDASDPLPDI

-3134 CEVQPQIKIRIFVK
+3134 CESPPQIKIRIFVK
-3148 RFVFSLQTDNREKDY
+3148 SFVFSLQTDSRQKDY
-3163 LKTEVCNIYADDS
+3163 LKTEVCNVYADDF

-3203 ASGKYDFP
+3203 SSGKYDFP

-3217 QLYRRHNGQ
+3217 QLYERHNGL
-3226 PQVYDLDEVYQQQ
+3226 PPVYDLDDMYKLQ

-3255 EVQLQ
+3255 EWQLQ

-3280 LLETLVE
+3280 LLESLVE

-3295 TPREEQ
+3295 TPREEH
-3301 DRILLPDGQ
+3301 DRSLLPDGQ
-3310 ILLPDHVVAQSL
+3310 ILLPDNVVAQSL
-3322 YIAEPLRLNSFTV
+3322 YIAEPFRLNSFTV

-3576 NMDLHPSAYRIW
+3576 NMALHPGSYRIW
-3588 SNLPEELRHAQI
+3588 SNLPEELRRAQI
-3600 LFFCEITLHARDQL
+3600 LFFCEITLLARDQL
-3614 RPALLFLTASV
+3614 RPALLFLTTSV
-3625 LAIMESDNDDLTF
+3625 LAIMESDNDNLTF

-3659 SLRPEQME
+3659 SLKPEQME
-3667 DFEGQMN
+3667 DFEGQIN
-3674 YTNERIL
+3674 YTNERIM

-3694 DSLSDIFQLNELE
+3694 DSLSDIFQLNEHE
-3707 VDHQLKRQ
+3707 MDYHLKRQ

-3723 HNFGRHLI
+3723 PNYGRHLI
-3731 HYLKVIGRMQA
+3731 HYLKVVGRMQA